1 MTTTRWTWRLGLL
14 SLAVLGCQDPPQ
26 IVPATPPGVELPPPP
41 LPPGSEAQAIGEQKL
56 PPPDVP
62 ADTKATAAPTGAN
75 PASAPPGS
83 APTTPSGLKYEVL
96 APGTG
101 AEAKAGQ
108 TVSVHYTG
116 TLTDGTKFDSSRD
129 RGKPFSFTL
138 GAGEVIRGW
147 DEGVAGMKVGERRK
161 LTVPP
166 ELGYG
171 ARGFPP
177 VIPANATLN
186 FDVELLE
193 VR

>member
-1 MTTTRWTWRLGLL
+1 VGLL
-14 SLAVLGCQDPPQ
+14 GLAVLGCQDPPE
-26 IVPATPPGVELPPPP
+26 IVPATPPGVDRPPPA

-56 PPPDVP
+56 PVTSPP
-62 ADTKATAAPTGAN
+62 KATPAPDRTT
-75 PASAPPGS
+75 PAPSAGPTTQGPIV
-83 APTTPSGLKYEVL
+83 TTPSGLRYEVL

-108 TVSVHYTG
+108 KVSVHYTG

-138 GAGEVIRGW
+138 GAKEVIAGW
-147 DEGVAGMKVGERRK
+147 DEGVAGMKVGERRR

-171 ARGFPP
+171 AEGFPP
-177 VIPANATLN
+177 DIPPKATLI
-186 FDVELLE
+186 FDVELLD
-193 VR
+193 VH